1 MSLSLSSP
9 GERKRGKIPR
19 RHCCRHRSKP
29 QNPTTTTTTEMRQP
43 HKLSRPKQAQTLAK
57 SLGQKGVKTGG
68 GGRRC
73 DANWCRAKCSTCGKK
88 CIDILQRLFFAT
100 KVGAREVPESS
111 AEFNDCIHLV
121 KLI

>member
-57 SLGQKGVKTGG
+57 SLGQKGVKTGEG
-68 GGRRC
+68 EGDAMRTGVVRNVPHVARNALTYFKGFSLPPKWEPGRC
-73 DANWCRAKCSTCGKK
+73 
-88 CIDILQRLFFAT
+88 L
-100 KVGAREVPESS
+100 KVARSLMTVYTSL
-111 AEFNDCIHLV
+111 N
-121 KLI
+121 